1 MRFQDNKNREN
12 GTSGSRTDPM
22 AALVNQGE
30 ENARQS
36 YERLRLALGASSACI
51 WERDTRTD
59 EVFLSEGWATLIGAP
74 PGETRTTLQAL
85 IAIVHPE
92 DVDASVGMATDAVKG
107 LRDEYAVEHR
117 VRTCAGEWRWIL
129 SRGKVTERGADG
141 RALRLSGINLDI
153 HGRKSAEL
161 ALAESE
167 ARYRSLIALSQHTYW
182 ETDAEHRLTGESDG
196 AAIVAALPVAQQVG
210 KRFWEAPS
218 TIPDEAGWRE
228 LRLKFD
234 RHEPFRHFEVSRRM
248 DGGGERHNVLS
259 GEPRFDHAGR
269 FLGYRGFSRD
279 VTDRVIASRRAREAY
294 DRVRAAIEN
303 LDEVVALTDAE
314 ERFVM
319 VNRAFLKMSGVIA
332 DFARPGWTYEQYLRA
347 GIAAGNIVAA
357 LGREEAWLEE
367 RMALRRKASQQ
378 MELQLASGQWLLL
391 RDQKLADGGT
401 ITWGLDISDRKRAE
415 EALATSEA
423 RFRAVFERSNAGIAM
438 WGVDGIYIA
447 ANTAYCEFV
456 GYSADELVGKIAA
469 GELRLPGDDEG
480 FDLTGRMVRGEVAF
494 TSRDRRYRRR
504 DGSEVWGRTTVAAV
518 KGNDG
523 MPEHFVS
530 VVIDITEARKV
541 RERNERINIEL
552 EERVAERTVE
562 LRSALKELDAFA
574 YSVSHDLR
582 APVGAVSGIAHLLR
596 TAEAPRL
603 SDDGRRLLGMIEGN
617 AERMVALIDGL
628 LRLSQL
634 GRGAIRR
641 IPLSM
646 EDLAREVLRDVAE
659 GTRAEI
665 RIAQLPRCDGDPA
678 VLRQVWAN
686 LIGNALKYSRTRPA
700 PQVDVGWDA
709 ECNAYFVRDNGV
721 GFDMQYASKLFGA
734 FERLHGE
741 SEFEGC
747 GIGLAIVQRILDR
760 HGGKIWADAGPD
772 RGATF
777 WFSVPAAAS
786 AKKR

>member
-1 MRFQDNKNREN
+1 MNKAGR
-12 GTSGSRTDPM
+12 DD
-22 AALVNQGE
+22 
-30 ENARQS
+30 ARQP
-36 YERLRLALGASSACI
+36 YERLRLALGASSACV

-59 EVFLSEGWATLIGAP
+59 EVFLSEGWAALIGAP

-85 IAIVHPE
+85 IAMVHPE
-92 DVDASVGMATDAVKG
+92 DVEASVGMATEAVKG

-117 VRTCAGEWRWIL
+117 VRTLAGDWRWIL
-129 SRGKVTERGADG
+129 SRGRVTERGANG
-141 RALRLSGINLDI
+141 RALRLSGINVDV
-153 HGRKSAEL
+153 HGRKTAEL

-182 ETDAEHRLTGESDG
+182 ETDAVHRLVGAGERS
-196 AAIVAALPVAQQVG
+196 AIVAALPMAEQIG
-210 KRFWEAPS
+210 KSFWDAPS
-218 TIPDEAGWRE
+218 TIPDEAGWRR
-228 LRLKFD
+228 LRQKFD
-234 RHEPFRHFEVSRRM
+234 RREAFTHFEVSRRVS
-248 DGGGERHNVLS
+248 GGGECHHVLS
-259 GEPRFDHAGR
+259 GEPRFDQGGR

-279 VTDRVIASRRAREAY
+279 VTDRVVAARGAREAY
-294 DRVRAAIEN
+294 ERVRAAIEN

-314 ERFVM
+314 DRFVM

-332 DFARPGWTYEQYLRA
+332 EFAQPGWTYEQYLRA

-357 LGREEAWLEE
+357 IGREDAWLAE
-367 RMALRRKASQQ
+367 RMELRRKASQQ
-378 MELQLASGQWLLL
+378 MELHLSTGQWLLL

-438 WGVDGIYIA
+438 WGVDGRFLA
-447 ANTAYCEFV
+447 VNNAYCDFV
-456 GYSADELVGKIAA
+456 GYAADELVGKMAA

-480 FDLTGRMVRGEVAF
+480 FDMTGRMVRGEIAV

-504 DGSEVWGRTTVAAV
+504 DGSVVWGRTTVAAV

-523 MPEHFVS
+523 VPEHFVS
-530 VVIDITEARKV
+530 VVIDITEARKA
-541 RERNERINIEL
+541 RERNERLNVEL

-596 TAEAPRL
+596 TGEAARL
-603 SDDGRRLLGMIEGN
+603 SDDGKRLLGMIEGN
-617 AERMVALIDGL
+617 AERMVGLIDGL

-634 GRGAIRR
+634 GRGTIRR

-646 EDLAREVLRDVAE
+646 EELARDVLRDVA
-659 GTRAEI
+659 GGARADI
-665 RIAQLPRCDGDPA
+665 RIAELPGCDGDPA
-678 VLRQVWAN
+678 ILRQVWAN
-686 LIGNALKYSRTRPA
+686 LIGNALKYSRTREA
-700 PQVDVGWDA
+700 ARVEIGWD
-709 ECNAYFVRDNGV
+709 EQCQAYYVRDNGV

-741 SEFEGC
+741 AEFEGS
-747 GIGLAIVQRILDR
+747 GIGLAIVQRILER
-760 HGGKIWADAGPD
+760 HGGRIWADAAPE

-777 WFSVPAAAS
+777 WFTVPAAVS
-786 AKKR
+786 ARPR

>member
-1 MRFQDNKNREN
+1 
-12 GTSGSRTDPM
+12 M
-22 AALVNQGE
+22 AASLMQAE
-30 ENARQS
+30 ESARQWNAR
-36 YERLRLALGASSACI
+36 LRVALGASSACI

-59 EVFLSEGWATLIGAP
+59 EVFLSEGWAVLIGAP
-74 PGETRTTLQAL
+74 PGETRTTLKAL
-85 IAIVHPE
+85 IAMVHPE
-92 DVDASVGMATDAVKG
+92 DVDASVGMATEAVKG
-107 LRDEYAVEHR
+107 LREEYAVEHR
-117 VRTCAGEWRWIL
+117 VRTCAGDWRWIL
-129 SRGKVTERGADG
+129 SRGRVTERGADG

-182 ETDAEHRLTGESDG
+182 ETDTGHRLTGASDG
-196 AAIVAALPVAQQVG
+196 AAIVAALPVGDQIG
-210 KRFWEAPS
+210 KPFWDAPS
-218 TIPDEAGWRE
+218 TIPDAAGWHA
-228 LRLKFD
+228 LRLRLD

-248 DGGGERHNVLS
+248 EGGGERHHVLS
-259 GEPRFDHAGR
+259 GEPRFDHGGR

-279 VTDRVIASRRAREAY
+279 VTERVIAARRAREAY

-314 ERFVM
+314 DRFVM
-319 VNRAFLKMSGVIA
+319 VNGAFLKMSGVIA

-357 LGREEAWLEE
+357 IGREDAWLEE
-367 RMALRRKASQQ
+367 RLALRRKGSQQ

-438 WGVDGIYIA
+438 WGIDGKYIA

-456 GYSADELVGKIAA
+456 GYTADELIGKVAA
-469 GELRLPGDDEG
+469 GDLRLPGDDEG
-480 FDLTGRMVRGEVAF
+480 FDMTGRMVRGEVAF

-530 VVIDITEARKV
+530 VVIDITEARKA
-541 RERNERINIEL
+541 RERNERINVEL

-562 LRSALKELDAFA
+562 LRSALRELDAFA

-582 APVGAVSGIAHLLR
+582 APVGAVSGLAHLLR
-596 TAEAPRL
+596 TGEAPRL
-603 SDDGRRLLGMIEGN
+603 SDDGKRLLGMIEGN
-617 AERMVALIDGL
+617 AERMVGLIEGL

-641 IPLSM
+641 VPLSM
-646 EDLAREVLRDVAE
+646 EDLVRDVLRDLGE
-659 GTRAEI
+659 GAPAEI
-665 RIAQLPRCDGDPA
+665 HVGRLPGCDGDA
-678 VLRQVWAN
+678 MILRQVWAN
-686 LIGNALKYSRTRPA
+686 LIGNALKYSRTRA
-700 PQVDVGWDA
+700 AARVDIGWDA
-709 ECNAYFVRDNGV
+709 EKMAYFVRDNGV

-741 SEFEGC
+741 SEFEGS
-747 GIGLAIVQRILDR
+747 GIGLAIVQRILER
-760 HGGKIWADAGPD
+760 HGGRIWADAAPD

-777 WFSVPAAAS
+777 WFSVPAAA
-786 AKKR
+786 APRKL